1 MSINCSSVKG
11 QMIFKITPPKP
22 CGPKVK
28 PLASR
33 VEKNIHKTRK
43 AETDTLNACDI
54 VNVGLFEEP
63 VVPQRLFQ

>member
-1 MSINCSSVKG
+1 
-11 QMIFKITPPKP
+11 MIFKITPPKP

-54 VNVGLFEEP
+54 VNQNSIEVMNHAK
-63 VVPQRLFQ
+63 RRRR